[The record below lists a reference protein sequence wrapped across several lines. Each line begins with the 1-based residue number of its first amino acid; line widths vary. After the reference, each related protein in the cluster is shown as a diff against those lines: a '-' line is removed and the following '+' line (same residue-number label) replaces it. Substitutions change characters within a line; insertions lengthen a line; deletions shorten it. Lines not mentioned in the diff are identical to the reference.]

1 MLHENSRNLALTF
14 SSGTYCRFSTCG
26 GSRSQHCK
34 WKSYDGEGRV
44 RMKYKTLS
52 SVDRARAR
60 DATGLGE
67 KRAFGTT
74 PNFADLLRAVST
86 DMSKSRR
93 IGCVIPRCNLQCGI
107 TQPIL

>member
-1 MLHENSRNLALTF
+1 M
-14 SSGTYCRFSTCG
+14 G
-26 GSRSQHCK
+26 K
-34 WKSYDGEGRV
+34 EGRV

-74 PNFADLLRAVST
+74 PNFADLLRAVSS
-86 DMSKSRR
+86 DMSKKESKDRLR
-93 IGCVIPRCNLQCGI
+93 DPAL
-107 TQPIL
+107 